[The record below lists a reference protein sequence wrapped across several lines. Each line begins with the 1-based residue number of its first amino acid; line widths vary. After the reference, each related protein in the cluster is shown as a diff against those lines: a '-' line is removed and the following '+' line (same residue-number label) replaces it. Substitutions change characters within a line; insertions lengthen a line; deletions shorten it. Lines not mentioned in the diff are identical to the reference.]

1 MERTKSP
8 PCVTDYLGCREAYKI
23 AYHKWDAAS
32 QELMKVFGCSFADLE
47 QHLLEARG
55 KGRMAA
61 NIHRYAELGIAF
73 DEASTMLDAAR
84 DLQMQRMIDRDLAG
98 VDC

>member
-1 MERTKSP
+1 MEKTKSP
-8 PCVTDYLGCREAYKI
+8 PCVTDYLGCRESYKI
-23 AYHKWDAAS
+23 AFHRWDAAS
-32 QELMKVFGCSFADLE
+32 QALMKAFGCSFADLE
-47 QHLLEARG
+47 QHLLEARTTG
-55 KGRMAA
+55 KMAES
-61 NIHRYAELGIAF
+61 IQQYAELGVAF

>member
-1 MERTKSP
+1 MEKTKSP

-23 AYHKWDAAS
+23 AYHRWDAAS
-32 QELMKVFGCSFADLE
+32 QALMKAFGCSFADLE
-47 QHLLEARG
+47 QHILEARTSG
-55 KGRMAA
+55 KMAESLQQ
-61 NIHRYAELGIAF
+61 YAELGVAF
-73 DEASTMLDAAR
+73 DDASTMLDAAR